1 MNWGFGISLLC
12 TLGVGLIVGN
22 WYGYDKGGR
31 DARAWFRAH
40 RDNTAEIP
48 ALPRRVPGEHV
59 RDQPA
64 VEYDEVPT
72 ELLERVH
79 GGLSRWRPPQD
90 VWLRDYAG
98 RPGRHHT
105 DVAPGTDAQRAALAL
120 TAEYEV
126 IGEVELDVAPIFL
139 AIGPLPV
146 TPVFSEPNWPSLAL
160 EAVPA

>member
-31 DARAWFRAH
+31 DARARFRAQ
-40 RDNTAEIP
+40 RDAQ
-48 ALPRRVPGEHV
+48 LPRRIPGEHV
-59 RDQPA
+59 RDLRA
-64 VEYDEVPT
+64 AEYGEGPTVVLEPDEA
-72 ELLERVH
+72 
-79 GGLSRWRPPQD
+79 GLSRWRVPQD

-105 DVAPGTDAQRAALAL
+105 DVAPGTEAQRAVLAL

-126 IGEVELDVAPIFL
+126 LGEVELDVAPIFL

-146 TPVFSEPNWPSLAL
+146 TPVFSEPDWPSRAL